1 MSHLIIKEWKS
12 LQEKILVRRNLIN
25 SLELSLAL
33 LGWALKFKK
42 SNNEVIC
49 NLYADYFKYYERLN
63 PHDYNFHKKW
73 YDLDELL
80 DTILGT
86 NTNDYRR
93 PIVIV
98 RDILWEIIAFKTDIL
113 CENCGQ
119 DEYRLFESLQNSQ
132 DLVLCCD
139 NCSHTI
145 GLNNEFPQDIPNKY
159 IPVKK
164 NNLQLSK
171 FNPSNF
177 AD

>member
-12 LQEKILVRRNLIN
+12 LKEKILVRRNLIN
-25 SLELSLAL
+25 SLELSIEL
-33 LGWALKFKK
+33 LDWALKFKN
-42 SNNEVIC
+42 SNDKVIC
-49 NLYADYFKYYERLN
+49 DLYADYFKYYERLN
-63 PHDYNFHKKW
+63 PYDYNFDEKW

-80 DTILGT
+80 DKILDT
-86 NTNDYRR
+86 DTNDYRR

-113 CENCGQ
+113 CENCDQ
-119 DEYRLFESLQNSQ
+119 DEYRLFECLQNSKN
-132 DLVLCCD
+132 LVLCCD

-145 GLNNEFPQDIPNKY
+145 GFNNEIIKDMSNKY

-164 NNLQLSK
+164 NNLELRKFKPSK
-171 FNPSNF
+171 F